1 MCIARIQRYI
11 CFAAF
16 VGSIGKLYFRNLGGN
31 MSCSAG
37 MVLPLRGYIFDTSD
51 PPKDLKQTVEDCWS
65 VILVF
70 QALLADYLWCHM
82 HL

>member
-1 MCIARIQRYI
+1 LLGYRDIFVLLLSWEVLESCTLETSVAI
-11 CFAAF
+11 CP
-16 VGSIGKLYFRNLGGN
+16 
-31 MSCSAG
+31 AG

-70 QALLADYLWCHM
+70 QALLADYLW
-82 HL
+82 